1 MDSNCR
7 REHSD
12 DGRTWWGDRSGDM
25 VRSGEQFEQF
35 GKMLCAQ
42 SQAYLANLPERW
54 NLYRGMTVKGM
65 SRRVCRF
72 CHGGEDGFPRWQL
85 AAVELCAT
93 CT

>member
-1 MDSNCR
+1 MPAEIAFLKECYRVESKCR

-12 DGRTWWGDRSGDM
+12 DGRTWWSDRSGDM

-42 SQAYLANLPERW
+42 SQAYLANPRHFD
-54 NLYRGMTVKGM
+54 GIKGG
-65 SRRVCRF
+65 RQRVSDACIDKNR
-72 CHGGEDGFPRWQL
+72 
-85 AAVELCAT
+85 VS